1 MKAGELLKQLTANP
15 FHEEYK
21 GIYTRLG
28 GALVQFTTA
37 KPDDEGNLI
46 FFRQNRKA
54 PMSTKTF
61 FSILLLHK
69 NKQIFCW
76 NNRKIEIYSYR
87 IDHGKIIV

>member
-28 GALVQFTTA
+28 GTLVQLTTA
-37 KPDDEGNLI
+37 KPDDEGNLV
-46 FFRQNRKA
+46 FFRQNRKS
-54 PMSTKTF
+54 PMSIKTL

-69 NKQIFCW
+69 NKQLFYW
-76 NNRKIEIYSYR
+76 NNSKIAIFSYR
-87 IDHGKIIV
+87 IDRGKIIV

>member
-1 MKAGELLKQLTANP
+1 MKAGELLRQLTANP
-15 FHEEYK
+15 FHEEYT
-21 GIYTRLG
+21 GIFTQMGSTLIP
-28 GALVQFTTA
+28 LTTA

>member
-1 MKAGELLKQLTANP
+1 MKTDELLKKLTANP

-21 GIYTRLG
+21 GLYKQVGSLLIP
-28 GALVQFTTA
+28 VTTA

-46 FFRQNRKA
+46 LFHQSRKS
-54 PMSTKTF
+54 PMTIRTL

-69 NKQIFCW
+69 NKHLYFW
-76 NNRKIEIYSYR
+76 NSRKIAIYGYR

>member
-1 MKAGELLKQLTANP
+1 MKAGELLRQLTANP

-21 GIYTRLG
+21 GIYTRLSG
-28 GALVQFTTA
+28 TLIQFTTA

-54 PMSTKTF
+54 PMSIKTL

-69 NKQIFCW
+69 NTQKFCW
-76 NNRKIEIYSYR
+76 NNRKIAIYSYR
-87 IDHGKIIV
+87 FNRGKIIV

>member
-1 MKAGELLKQLTANP
+1 MKAGELLRQLTANP

-28 GALVQFTTA
+28 GVLVQFTTA
-37 KPDDEGNLI
+37 KPDEEGNLI
-46 FFRQNRKA
+46 FFRQNRKV
-54 PMSTKTF
+54 PMTTKTL

-69 NKQIFCW
+69 NKNLLFW
-76 NNRKIEIYSYR
+76 NNRKIAIYSYR

>member
-1 MKAGELLKQLTANP
+1 MKAGELLKQLTVNP
-15 FHEEYK
+15 FHEDYT
-21 GIYTRLG
+21 GIFTQMGSTIIPL
-28 GALVQFTTA
+28 TTA

-54 PMSTKTF
+54 PMSTKTL

-69 NKQIFCW
+69 KNIFCW
-76 NNRKIEIYSYR
+76 NNHKIAIYSFR